1 MSLLK
6 KEREVVKKMNGFLR
20 TYRRK
25 DHNEGF
31 VHEVAAVCVL
41 TGKILLQN
49 GAETY
54 RVEDTMNRIANSF
67 AVHDAQSFVTPTGII
82 FSIENHDVTK
92 LVRISHRG
100 TNLRKVTQVNTLS
113 RRVAQGEVAINELQR
128 ELVRI
133 DNSTVAYSDSMQILA
148 AAVASSCF
156 LLMFL
161 GKWQDLFPAF
171 IAGGAGQAG
180 MIYFHKLAKVKF
192 FSEFMS
198 SIIIGMIALASV
210 KLGFGLEMNKIIIG
224 AVMPLVPGVPITN
237 AVRDIM
243 AGDLV
248 AGLSKSA
255 EAGLTAFAIGI
266 GVTAA
271 IVLG

>member
-1 MSLLK
+1 
-6 KEREVVKKMNGFLR
+6 MNGFLGS
-20 TYRRK
+20 YKRK
-25 DHNEGF
+25 DSKEGF

-67 AVHDAQSFVTPTGII
+67 SVHDAQSFVTPTGII
-82 FSIENHDVTK
+82 FSIEDHDVTQ
-92 LVRISHRG
+92 LVRIKNRG

-113 RRVAQGEVAINELQR
+113 RRVAHGEVSLKDLHRDLIQ
-128 ELVRI
+128 I
-133 DNSTVAYSDSMQILA
+133 DRSTVMYSNSLQILA
-148 AAVASSCF
+148 AAIASSCF

-161 GKWQDLFPAF
+161 GKWQDLLPAF

-180 MIYFHKLAKVKF
+180 MIYLHRLAKVKF

-198 SIIIGMIALASV
+198 SIFIGMIALVSV
-210 KLGFGLEMNKIIIG
+210 KLGFGVEMNKIIIG

>member
-1 MSLLK
+1 
-6 KEREVVKKMNGFLR
+6 MNGFLEKYQ
-20 TYRRK
+20 TKGSK
-25 DHNEGF
+25 DEF
-31 VHEVAAVCVL
+31 IHEVAAVCVL

-54 RVEDTMNRIANSF
+54 RVEDTMNRIANSY
-67 AVHDAQSFVTPTGII
+67 AVHHAQSFVTPTGII
-82 FSIENHDVTK
+82 FSIEDHDVTQ
-92 LVRISHRG
+92 LVRINQRG
-100 TNLRKVTQVNTLS
+100 TNLRKVTEVNTLS
-113 RRVAQGEVAINELQR
+113 RRVAQGEVSLNELYQLLR
-128 ELVRI
+128 QI
-133 DNSTVAYSDSMQILA
+133 DRSTVAYSEPLQIFA

-161 GKWQDLFPAF
+161 GKWQDLLPAF
-171 IAGGAGQAG
+171 FAGGAGQAG

-198 SIIIGMIALASV
+198 SIVIGMIALLSV
-210 KLGFGLEMNKIIIG
+210 RLGLGIEMNKIIIG
-224 AVMPLVPGVPITN
+224 AVMPLVPGVAITN

-248 AGLSKSA
+248 SGLSKSA

-266 GVTAA
+266 GVTSAMM
-271 IVLG
+271 LG

>member
-1 MSLLK
+1 
-6 KEREVVKKMNGFLR
+6 MNGFLSSFQTR
-20 TYRRK
+20 GSR
-25 DHNEGF
+25 EGF

-49 GAETY
+49 GAETF
-54 RVEDTMNRIANSF
+54 RVEDTMNRIAKSY

-82 FSIENHDVTK
+82 FSIEDHDVTQ
-92 LVRISHRG
+92 LVRINQRG

-113 RRVAQGEVAINELQR
+113 RRVALGEVSIKELHRLLRQ
-128 ELVRI
+128 I
-133 DNSTVAYSDSMQILA
+133 DHSEVAYSNSLQILA
-148 AAVASSCF
+148 AAIASSCF

-161 GKWQDLFPAF
+161 GQWQDLLPAF
-171 IAGGAGQAG
+171 LAGGAGQAG

-198 SIIIGMIALASV
+198 SIIIGLIALFSV
-210 KLGFGLEMNKIIIG
+210 KLGIGLEMNKIIIG

-243 AGDLV
+243 SGDLV

-266 GVTAA
+266 GVTSA
-271 IVLG
+271 IMLG